1 MGNEFTIKDSGA
13 RAEFAGGM
21 VRDTEE
27 NKDDWSNLRIGPM
40 PRRIV
45 RHLTLGR
52 SKYPDPAP
60 GIPNWTLG
68 RGIEVWLRSRASF
81 QRHNDAWLAGETD
94 EDHAAA
100 IYFNLNL
107 AEYVRQFFTDDE
119 EAQAQKVEALQAEDQ
134 ARRLAIE
141 ERAERYV
148 RESDAKRGKQDDASL
163 ETPVQTGR
171 RLLTLK
177 ADEAIRDAVTAG
189 TGLDRHGDA
198 LP

>member
-1 MGNEFTIKDSGA
+1 MPFTIKDSGA

-27 NKDDWSNLRIGPM
+27 GKLDWSNLRVGPM

-45 RHLTLGR
+45 AHLTAGR
-52 SKYPDPAP
+52 KKYPDPSP

-68 RGIEVWLRSRASF
+68 RGLDVWLRARASF
-81 QRHNDAWLAGETD
+81 SRHNDAWLAGQTD

-100 IYFNLNL
+100 IYFNVNV

-134 ARRLAIE
+134 AARLAIK
-141 ERAERYV
+141 ERAERYI
-148 RESDAKRGKQDDASL
+148 RESDAKRM
-163 ETPVQTGR
+163 PVQTGR

-177 ADEAIRDAVTAG
+177 ALEDIRDAVDG

-198 LP
+198 LPEEGLRETPHL